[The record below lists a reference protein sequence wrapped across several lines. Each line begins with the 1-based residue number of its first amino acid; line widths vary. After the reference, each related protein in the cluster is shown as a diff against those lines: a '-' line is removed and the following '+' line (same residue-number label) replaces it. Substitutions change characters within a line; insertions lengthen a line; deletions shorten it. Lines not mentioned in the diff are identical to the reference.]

1 MKEPSVKN
9 NQFLPTDHRYFILPN
24 IPYGT
29 FSIHEMWPFGKIR
42 SPFDSKQEAMERE
55 IAIADAE
62 GFLDT
67 LILQNP

>member
-24 IPYGT
+24 LPYET

-42 SPFDSKQEAMERE
+42 SPFDSKQEPMERE